1 MNLGWPRRLPHALPV
16 LPVLL
21 AVVAA
26 GCASETPPATDLM
39 ITTDTVSG
47 IVRVTNTGTAPA
59 LQLTPVVSIGPTS
72 LSETGAPEEFGRVNS
87 ATLGPDEAV
96 FVADGFNDEV
106 RVFGLDGV
114 HRRTFGRNGDGPG
127 EFRSLYSIAWM
138 GDRLLTLDSNLGR
151 IGAFSADGEWLGQQR
166 VEGSVSGS
174 PAGLRL
180 MPVGPDEFYR
190 LGLLRNATGLESVLV
205 GHDSRG
211 ETGDTLSWLQPPPG
225 PAGFILCRYG
235 GVITSFPV
243 PFGPGLA
250 QHPGPGAVMYS
261 AMTDAYRIA
270 VTGRNGDT
278 LRVIER
284 PLPPESISDEE
295 WAAGNRDF
303 EELVAERPD
312 AECDPRRPSR
322 PEAKS
327 FIQGFFIAPDGKLW
341 VEVIRTAGNRWEFFD
356 TEGRLLGAVPA
367 PPRKEGAAPAFSADH
382 LITIRQDSLDL
393 DHVDVWRIERMPR
406 Q

>member
-1 MNLGWPRRLPHALPV
+1 MNLGSPGRLPFALPV

-21 AVVAA
+21 AGVAA
-26 GCASETPPATDLM
+26 ACASEAPPAGDLT
-39 ITTDTVSG
+39 ITTDTVGG
-47 IVRVTNTGTAPA
+47 IVRVTNTGTAPEW
-59 LQLTPVVSIGPTS
+59 QLTPVVSIGPKS
-72 LSETGAPEEFGRVNS
+72 LSDTGAPEEFGRVNS

-127 EFRSLYSIAWM
+127 EFRSLYSVAWM
-138 GDRLLTLDSNLGR
+138 GDRLLTLDPGLGR
-151 IGAFSADGEWLGQQR
+151 IGEFSAEGEWLGQQR
-166 VEGSVSGS
+166 VEGSYSGS
-174 PAGLRL
+174 PAGIRF
-180 MPVGPDEFYR
+180 MPVGSDEFYR
-190 LGLLRNATGLESVLV
+190 LGLRLDPTGVESLFV

-235 GVITSFPV
+235 GVITSFPI

-250 QHPGPGAVMYS
+250 QHPGPGTVMYS

-284 PLPPESISDEE
+284 PLPPEPISDEE
-295 WAAGNRDF
+295 WADGNRDF
-303 EELVAERPD
+303 EELIAERPD

-327 FIQGFFIAPDGKLW
+327 FIQGIFIAPDGKLW
-341 VEVIRTAGNRWEFFD
+341 VEVIRTAGNRWELFD
-356 TEGRLLGAVPA
+356 AEGRLLGTVPA
-367 PPRKEGAAPAFSADH
+367 PPRKERAAPSFGADH

-393 DHVDVWRIERMPR
+393 DHVDIWRIERMP
-406 Q
+406 

>member
-1 MNLGWPRRLPHALPV
+1 MNLGSSGTLPLALPV
-16 LPVLL
+16 LALL
-21 AVVAA
+21 AGTPAA
-26 GCASETPPATDLM
+26 CGPETTPAGDLA
-39 ITTDTVSG
+39 ITTDTVGG

-59 LQLTPVVSIGPTS
+59 WQLAPVVSIGPAS

-106 RVFGLDGV
+106 RVFGLDGTY
-114 HRRTFGRNGDGPG
+114 RRTFGRNGDGPG
-127 EFRSLYSIAWM
+127 EFRSLYSVAWM
-138 GDRLLTLDSNLGR
+138 GDRLLTLDPSLGR
-151 IGAFSADGEWLGQQR
+151 IGVFSADGEWLGQQR
-166 VEGSVSGS
+166 VEGSYSGS
-174 PAGLRL
+174 AADIRL

-190 LGLLRNATGLESVLV
+190 LALLRDATGIESLLV
-205 GHDSRG
+205 GHDSGG
-211 ETGDTLSWLQPPPG
+211 ETGDTLSLLRPPPG
-225 PAGFILCRYG
+225 PAGFILCQYG
-235 GVITSFPV
+235 EMITSFPI
-243 PFGPGLA
+243 PFGPGLT

-270 VTGRNGDT
+270 ITRAGGDT

-284 PLPPESISDEE
+284 PLPPEPISDEE

-303 EELVAERPD
+303 EELLAERPD

-327 FIQGFFIAPDGKLW
+327 FIRSIFIAPDGKLW
-341 VEVIRTAGNRWEFFD
+341 VEVIRTAGNRWEIFD
-356 TEGRLLGAVPA
+356 AEGRLLGTVPA
-367 PPRKEGAAPAFSADH
+367 PPRKEDAAPAFSADH

-393 DHVDVWRIERMPR
+393 DHVDVWRIERAGS
-406 Q
+406 

>member
-1 MNLGWPRRLPHALPV
+1 MNLGSPSRLPFALHI
-16 LPVLL
+16 LL
-21 AVVAA
+21 AGIAA
-26 GCASETPPATDLM
+26 SCGPDATPAGDLT
-39 ITTDTVSG
+39 ITTDTVGG

-59 LQLTPVVSIGPTS
+59 WQLTPVVSIGPTS

-87 ATLGPDEAV
+87 AGLGPDEAV
-96 FVADGFNDEV
+96 FVADGLNHEV

-114 HRRTFGRNGDGPG
+114 HRRTFGRNGEGPG
-127 EFRSLYSIAWM
+127 EFRSLYSVAWM
-138 GDRLLTLDSNLGR
+138 GDRLLTLDSSLGR
-151 IGAFSADGEWLGQQR
+151 IGEFSADGGWLGQQR
-166 VEGSVSGS
+166 IEGSYSGS
-174 PAGLRL
+174 PAGIRL

-190 LGLLRNATGLESVLV
+190 LGLLRDATGVESLLV
-205 GHDSRG
+205 GHDGAG

-225 PAGFILCRYG
+225 PAAFILCRYG
-235 GVITSFPV
+235 EMITSFAI

-270 VTGRNGDT
+270 MTGAGGDT

-284 PLPPESISDEE
+284 PLPPEPISDEE

-312 AECDPRRPSR
+312 AECNPRRPSR

-327 FIQGFFIAPDGKLW
+327 FIRSIFIAPDGKLW
-341 VEVIRTAGNRWEFFD
+341 VEVIRTAGNRWEIFD
-356 TEGRLLGAVPA
+356 PEGRLLGTVPA
-367 PPRKEGAAPAFSADH
+367 PPRKERAAPAFGPDH
-382 LITIRQDSLDL
+382 LITVRQDSLDL
-393 DHVDVWRIERMPR
+393 DHVDVWRIERTGNPAGA
-406 Q
+406 

>member
-1 MNLGWPRRLPHALPV
+1 
-16 LPVLL
+16 
-21 AVVAA
+21 
-26 GCASETPPATDLM
+26 
-39 ITTDTVSG
+39 
-47 IVRVTNTGTAPA
+47 
-59 LQLTPVVSIGPTS
+59 
-72 LSETGAPEEFGRVNS
+72 
-87 ATLGPDEAV
+87 
-96 FVADGFNDEV
+96 
-106 RVFGLDGV
+106 
-114 HRRTFGRNGDGPG
+114 
-127 EFRSLYSIAWM
+127 M
-138 GDRLLTLDSNLGR
+138 GDRLLTLDSSLGR

-166 VEGSVSGS
+166 IEGSVSGS

-211 ETGDTLSWLQPPPG
+211 ETGDTLSQLQPPPG

-235 GVITSFPV
+235 GMITSFAV

-261 AMTDAYRIA
+261 AMTDAYRIT
-270 VTGRNGDT
+270 VTTGNGDT

-284 PLPPESISDEE
+284 PLPPEPISDEE

-303 EELVAERPD
+303 EELIAERPD

-327 FIQGFFIAPDGKLW
+327 FIRGIFIAPDGKLW

-356 TEGRLLGAVPA
+356 TEGRLLGTVPA
-367 PPRKEGAAPAFSADH
+367 PARKEGAAPAFSADH
-382 LITIRQDSLDL
+382 LITIRHDSLDL
-393 DHVDVWRIERMPR
+393 DHVDVWRIERMP
-406 Q
+406 

>member
-1 MNLGWPRRLPHALPV
+1 MTPGSPRRLPFA

-21 AVVAA
+21 AGVAA
-26 GCASETPPATDLM
+26 ACGSEAPPAGDLT
-39 ITTDTVSG
+39 ITTDTVGG
-47 IVRVTNTGTAPA
+47 IVHVTNTGTAPEW
-59 LQLTPVVSIGPTS
+59 QLTRVVSIGPTS

-96 FVADGFNDEV
+96 FVADGLNDEV
-106 RVFGLDGV
+106 RVFGLDGA

-127 EFRSLYSIAWM
+127 EFRSLYSVAWM
-138 GDRLLTLDSNLGR
+138 GDRLVTLDPGLGR
-151 IGAFSADGEWLGQQR
+151 IGVFSAEGEWLGQQR
-166 VEGSVSGS
+166 IEGSVSGS
-174 PAGLRL
+174 PSHFRL
-180 MPVGPDEFYR
+180 MPVGPDEFFR
-190 LGLLRNATGLESVLV
+190 LGLLRNATGVESLLV
-205 GHDSRG
+205 GHDVRG
-211 ETGDTLSWLQPPPG
+211 ETGDTLSWLRRPRDR
-225 PAGFILCRYG
+225 AG
-235 GVITSFPV
+235 GVICQYGGMIRLFSV

-261 AMTDAYRIA
+261 AMTEAYRIA
-270 VTGRNGDT
+270 VTAGNGDT

-284 PLPPESISDEE
+284 PLPPEPISDEE

-303 EELVAERPD
+303 EELLAERPD

-327 FIQGFFIAPDGKLW
+327 FIQGIFIAPDGKLW

-356 TEGRLLGAVPA
+356 TEGRLLGTVPA
-367 PPRKEGAAPAFSADH
+367 PPRKERAAPAFGRDH

-406 Q
+406 P